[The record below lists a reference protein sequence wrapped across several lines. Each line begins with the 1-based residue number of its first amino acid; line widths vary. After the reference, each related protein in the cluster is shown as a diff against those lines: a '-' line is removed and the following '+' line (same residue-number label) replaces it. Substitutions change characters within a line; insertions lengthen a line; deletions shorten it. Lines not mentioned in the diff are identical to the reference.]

1 MCKQIDL
8 IEKFKN
14 SLSQFWNNP
23 TTYQAWIDQMAIDF
37 DDADHRL
44 LYEPIEQ
51 CTDFMLGIINEQ
63 IEKRKQKVKQ
73 DIENIAQDIENIAQD
88 IENIAQDIENI
99 KNEDSEEFSK
109 SNHNNIDHLINA
121 NYIYIMHMFEHSIRK
136 RIHDKLS
143 NDIGLSIDQIPDAI
157 W

>member
-73 DIENIAQDIENIAQD
+73 DIENIAQDIENI
-88 IENIAQDIENI
+88 